1 MTVKNV
7 FVILDGPLGPHLIIY
22 VNKVIHG
29 GPMIS
34 AQSPGNRR
42 WETEFY
48 HVENQSIL
56 TTTMIPQ

>member
-1 MTVKNV
+1 MTDNNV

-34 AQSPGNRR
+34 AQSPGTGDGRLSSIM
-42 WETEFY
+42 WKI
-48 HVENQSIL
+48 NQSL
-56 TTTMIPQ
+56 LLQ